1 MKKKITLN
9 KGILIFKDLLNQKK
23 NMIFF
28 DKLFFRMRKNKNLR
42 IYSFFN
48 LKLYS
53 LFLCLIYS
61 CNSGVTTDSIN
72 KNQLGKETSLYL
84 KQHSE
89 NPINWQRWSNEIF
102 NVSKELDK
110 LLVISIG
117 YSSCHWCHVMEEET
131 FANDSIASIMNE
143 NFINIKVDREENPD
157 VDQAYMTASQLMTG
171 SGGWPLNVITLPD
184 GTPIYAGTYHTTSQ
198 WDDILKRIIRLKKDN
213 YDGLKEIA
221 NNVKNGVID
230 VNTIKKQEEISE
242 FNVDFLKSNIELWKQ
257 KWDLKHGGDLAQQKF
272 VSPSKYL
279 FLLNYGIIYD
289 DQDVLNHVENTLDI
303 VLSSGLNDFVEGGFY
318 RYTVDNEWKIPHF
331 EKMLY
336 DQAQLISLYSKA
348 YKVFKKEEYKNV
360 ITSTISF
367 LKSEMY
373 SDLGLFYAAMDADTD
388 GEEGK
393 YYSFDFNELNQI
405 SNGTDFNLFLSYFNL
420 DPNNPWEN
428 DKYLLLPIDNKNL
441 SDWLIDNSITEEV
454 HLKNKKHWIDNILKI
469 KEKRTKPRIDDK
481 IIVSWNALTISSFI
495 DAYEALKNDQYLD
508 DAISMHTILQ
518 GNSFRKG
525 DLIHTFKENQFQEG
539 VLEDYAYFSKSSM
552 RLFQA
557 TGDEMYFEF
566 SKELTD
572 KAFEIFRDENSDLL
586 VYSNNEEL
594 FTKLISIDDG
604 VIPSPN
610 SILSENL
617 FNIGHIIFDDF
628 YLDRSN
634 KMISSVKDII
644 NENINAY
651 SVWGNNILNKV
662 EPFFEVAIIGPNS
675 KKITDNISSFFT
687 PNTLVV
693 QSSIESNIPLFID
706 RFFDDETYIYVC
718 QNKVCQ
724 RPETNINLALSQVP
738 YIK

>member
-1 MKKKITLN
+1 MNFTSR
-9 KGILIFKDLLNQKK
+9 FKK
-23 NMIFF
+23 NMNFKIRNFPVVNF
-28 DKLFFRMRKNKNLR
+28 YTL
-42 IYSFFN
+42 I
-48 LKLYS
+48 
-53 LFLCLIYS
+53 LCLIFS
-61 CNSGVTTDSIN
+61 CNSEVNINSIN
-72 KNQLGKETSLYL
+72 KNQLSKETSLYL
-84 KQHSE
+84 KQHSQ

-102 NVSKELDK
+102 DVSVDLDK
-110 LLVISIG
+110 LLVISVG

-131 FANDSIASIMNE
+131 FTNDSIAKIMNE

-184 GTPIYAGTYHTTSQ
+184 GSPIYAGTYHTTSQ
-198 WDDILKRIIRLKKDN
+198 WADILKRIIRLKKDN

-230 VNTIKKQEEISE
+230 INTIKRQEEVSE
-242 FNVDFLKSNIELWKQ
+242 FKVDFLKSNIEIWKQ
-257 KWDLKHGGDLAQQKF
+257 KWDLEFGGDLAQQKF

-279 FLLNYGIIYD
+279 FLLNYAVIYD
-289 DQDVLNHVENTLDI
+289 DKEVLNHVENTLDI
-303 VLSSGLNDFVEGGFY
+303 ILSSGLKDFVEGGFY

-348 YKVFKKEEYKNV
+348 YKVFKKAEYKNV
-360 ITSTISF
+360 VTTTISF

-393 YYSFDFNELNQI
+393 YYSFDYNELIQI
-405 SNGTDFNLFLSYFNL
+405 SNETDFNLFQSYFNL
-420 DPNNPWEN
+420 DPSNPWEN
-428 DKYLLLPIDNKNL
+428 DKYLLLPIENKNL
-441 SDWLIDNSITEEV
+441 SDWLIDNNINEED
-454 HLKNKKHWIDNILKI
+454 LIKNKKQWIDNILKI
-469 KEKRTKPRIDDK
+469 KGERTKPRIDDK

-495 DAYEALKNDQYLD
+495 DAYEALKNDQYLN
-508 DAISMHTILQ
+508 DAIAMHSILQ
-518 GNSFRKG
+518 DKSFRKG

-552 RLFQA
+552 SLFQA
-557 TGDEMYFEF
+557 TGDEIYFEF

-572 KAFEIFRDENSDLL
+572 KALDIFRDVNSDLL

-634 KMISSVKDII
+634 KMISSVKELI

-662 EPFFEVAIIGPNS
+662 EPFFEVAVIGPNS
-675 KKITDNISSFFT
+675 KKITDNISSYFT

-693 QSSIESNIPLFID
+693 QSSKESEIPLFID
-706 RFFDDETYIYVC
+706 RFFEDETYIYVC

-724 RPETNINLALSQVP
+724 RPETKIDLALSQVP

>member
-1 MKKKITLN
+1 VNIN
-9 KGILIFKDLLNQKK
+9 
-23 NMIFF
+23 
-28 DKLFFRMRKNKNLR
+28 
-42 IYSFFN
+42 
-48 LKLYS
+48 
-53 LFLCLIYS
+53 
-61 CNSGVTTDSIN
+61 SIN
-72 KNQLGKETSLYL
+72 KNQLSKETSLYL
-84 KQHSE
+84 KQHSQ

-102 NVSKELDK
+102 DVSVDLDK
-110 LLVISIG
+110 LLVISVG

-131 FANDSIASIMNE
+131 FTNDSIAKIMNE

-184 GTPIYAGTYHTTSQ
+184 GSPIYAGTYHTTSQ
-198 WDDILKRIIRLKKDN
+198 WADILKRIIRLKKDN

-230 VNTIKKQEEISE
+230 INTIKRQEEVSE
-242 FNVDFLKSNIELWKQ
+242 FKVDFLKSNIEIWKQ
-257 KWDLKHGGDLAQQKF
+257 KWDLEFGGDLAQQKF

-279 FLLNYGIIYD
+279 FLLNYGVIYD
-289 DQDVLNHVENTLDI
+289 DKEVLNHVENTLDI
-303 VLSSGLNDFVEGGFY
+303 ILSSGLKDFVEGGFY

-348 YKVFKKEEYKNV
+348 YKVFKKAEYKNV
-360 ITSTISF
+360 VTTTISF

-393 YYSFDFNELNQI
+393 YYSFDYNELIQI
-405 SNGTDFNLFLSYFNL
+405 SNETDFNLFQSYFNL
-420 DPNNPWEN
+420 DPSNPWEN
-428 DKYLLLPIDNKNL
+428 DKYLLLPIENKNL
-441 SDWLIDNSITEEV
+441 SDWLIDNNINEED
-454 HLKNKKHWIDNILKI
+454 LIKNKKQWIDNILKI
-469 KEKRTKPRIDDK
+469 KGERTKPRIDDK

-495 DAYEALKNDQYLD
+495 DAYEALKNDQYLN
-508 DAISMHTILQ
+508 DAIAMHSILQ
-518 GNSFRKG
+518 DKSFRKG

-552 RLFQA
+552 SLFQA
-557 TGDEMYFEF
+557 TGDEIYFEF

-572 KAFEIFRDENSDLL
+572 KALDIFRDENSDLL

-634 KMISSVKDII
+634 KMISSVKELI

-662 EPFFEVAIIGPNS
+662 EPFFEVAVIGPNS
-675 KKITDNISSFFT
+675 KKITDNISSYFT

-693 QSSIESNIPLFID
+693 QSSKESEIPLFID
-706 RFFDDETYIYVC
+706 RFFEDETYIYVC

-724 RPETNINLALSQVP
+724 RPETKIDLALNQVP

>member
-1 MKKKITLN
+1 MNFTSR
-9 KGILIFKDLLNQKK
+9 FKK
-23 NMIFF
+23 NMNFKIRNFPVVNF
-28 DKLFFRMRKNKNLR
+28 YTL
-42 IYSFFN
+42 I
-48 LKLYS
+48 
-53 LFLCLIYS
+53 LCLIFS
-61 CNSGVTTDSIN
+61 CNSEVNINSIN
-72 KNQLGKETSLYL
+72 KNQLSKETSLYL
-84 KQHSE
+84 KQHSQ

-102 NVSKELDK
+102 DVSVDLDK
-110 LLVISIG
+110 LLVISVG

-131 FANDSIASIMNE
+131 FTNDSIAKIMNE

-184 GTPIYAGTYHTTSQ
+184 GSPIYAGTYHTTSQ
-198 WDDILKRIIRLKKDN
+198 WADILKRIIRLKKDN

-230 VNTIKKQEEISE
+230 INTIKRQEEVSE
-242 FNVDFLKSNIELWKQ
+242 FKVDFLKSNIEIWKQ
-257 KWDLKHGGDLAQQKF
+257 KWDLEFGGDLAQQKF
-272 VSPSKYL
+272 VSPSKYI

-289 DQDVLNHVENTLDI
+289 NKEVLNHVENTLDI
-303 VLSSGLNDFVEGGFY
+303 ILSSGLKDFVEGGFY
-318 RYTVDNEWKIPHF
+318 RYTVDSEWKIPHF

-348 YKVFKKEEYKNV
+348 YKVFKKAEYKNV
-360 ITSTISF
+360 VTTTISF

-393 YYSFDFNELNQI
+393 YYSFDYNELIQI
-405 SNGTDFNLFLSYFNL
+405 SNETDFNLFQSYFNL
-420 DPNNPWEN
+420 DPSNPWEN
-428 DKYLLLPIDNKNL
+428 DKYLLLPIENKNL
-441 SDWLIDNSITEEV
+441 SDWLIDNNINEED
-454 HLKNKKHWIDNILKI
+454 LIKYKKQWIDNILKI
-469 KEKRTKPRIDDK
+469 KGERTKPRIDDK

-495 DAYEALKNDQYLD
+495 DAYEALKNDQYLN
-508 DAISMHTILQ
+508 DAIAMHSILQ
-518 GNSFRKG
+518 DKSFRKG

-552 RLFQA
+552 SLFQA
-557 TGDEMYFEF
+557 TGDEIYFEF

-572 KAFEIFRDENSDLL
+572 KALDIFRDENSDLL

-634 KMISSVKDII
+634 KMISSVKELI

-662 EPFFEVAIIGPNS
+662 EPFFEVAVIGHNS
-675 KKITDNISSFFT
+675 KKITDNISSYFT

-693 QSSIESNIPLFID
+693 QSSTESEIPLFID
-706 RFFDDETYIYVC
+706 RFFEDETYIYVC

-724 RPETNINLALSQVP
+724 RPETKIDLALSQVP

>member
-1 MKKKITLN
+1 MNFTSR
-9 KGILIFKDLLNQKK
+9 FKK
-23 NMIFF
+23 NMNFKIRNFPVVNF
-28 DKLFFRMRKNKNLR
+28 YTL
-42 IYSFFN
+42 I
-48 LKLYS
+48 
-53 LFLCLIYS
+53 LCLIFS
-61 CNSGVTTDSIN
+61 CNSEVNINSIN
-72 KNQLGKETSLYL
+72 KNQLSKETSLYL
-84 KQHSE
+84 KQHSQ

-102 NVSKELDK
+102 DVSVDLDK
-110 LLVISIG
+110 LLVISVG

-131 FANDSIASIMNE
+131 FTNDSIAKIMNE

-184 GTPIYAGTYHTTSQ
+184 GSPIYAGTYHTTSQ
-198 WDDILKRIIRLKKDN
+198 WADILKRIIRLKKDN

-230 VNTIKKQEEISE
+230 INTIKRQEEVSE
-242 FNVDFLKSNIELWKQ
+242 FKVDFLKSNIEIWKQ
-257 KWDLKHGGDLAQQKF
+257 KWDLEFGGDLAQQKF

-279 FLLNYGIIYD
+279 FLLNYAVIYD
-289 DQDVLNHVENTLDI
+289 DTEVLNHVENTLDI
-303 VLSSGLNDFVEGGFY
+303 ILSSGLKDFVEGGFY

-348 YKVFKKEEYKNV
+348 YKVFKKAEYKNV
-360 ITSTISF
+360 VTTTISF

-393 YYSFDFNELNQI
+393 YYSFDYNELIQI
-405 SNGTDFNLFLSYFNL
+405 SNETDFNLFQSYFNL
-420 DPNNPWEN
+420 DPSNPWEN
-428 DKYLLLPIDNKNL
+428 DKYLLLPIENKNL
-441 SDWLIDNSITEEV
+441 SDWLIDNNINEED
-454 HLKNKKHWIDNILKI
+454 LIKNKKHWIDNILKI
-469 KEKRTKPRIDDK
+469 KGERTKPRIDDK

-508 DAISMHTILQ
+508 DAISMHSILQ
-518 GNSFRKG
+518 DKSFRKG

-552 RLFQA
+552 SLFQA
-557 TGDEMYFEF
+557 TGDEIYFEF

-572 KAFEIFRDENSDLL
+572 KALDIFRDVNSDLL

-634 KMISSVKDII
+634 KMISSVKELI

-662 EPFFEVAIIGPNS
+662 EPFFEVAVIGPNS
-675 KKITDNISSFFT
+675 KKITDNISSYFT

-693 QSSIESNIPLFID
+693 QSSKESEIPLFID
-706 RFFDDETYIYVC
+706 RFFEDETFIYVC

-724 RPETNINLALSQVP
+724 RPETKIDLALNQVP

>member
-1 MKKKITLN
+1 MNFTSR
-9 KGILIFKDLLNQKK
+9 FKK
-23 NMIFF
+23 NMNFKIRNFPVVNF
-28 DKLFFRMRKNKNLR
+28 YTL
-42 IYSFFN
+42 I
-48 LKLYS
+48 
-53 LFLCLIYS
+53 LCLIFS
-61 CNSGVTTDSIN
+61 CNSEVNINSIN
-72 KNQLGKETSLYL
+72 KNQLSKETSLYL
-84 KQHSE
+84 KQHSQ

-102 NVSKELDK
+102 DVSVDLDK
-110 LLVISIG
+110 LLVISVG

-131 FANDSIASIMNE
+131 FTNDSIAKIMNE

-184 GTPIYAGTYHTTSQ
+184 GSPIYAGTYHTTSQ
-198 WDDILKRIIRLKKDN
+198 WADILKRIIRLKKDN

-230 VNTIKKQEEISE
+230 INTIKRQEEVSE
-242 FNVDFLKSNIELWKQ
+242 FKVDFLKSNIEIWKQ
-257 KWDLKHGGDLAQQKF
+257 KWDLEFGGDLAQQKF

-279 FLLNYGIIYD
+279 FLLNYAVIYD
-289 DQDVLNHVENTLDI
+289 DTEVLNHVENTLDI
-303 VLSSGLNDFVEGGFY
+303 ILSSGLKDFVEGGFY

-360 ITSTISF
+360 VTSTISF
-367 LKSEMY
+367 LKSKMY

-393 YYSFDFNELNQI
+393 YYSFDYNELTQI
-405 SNGTDFNLFLSYFNL
+405 SNETDFNLFQSYFNL
-420 DPNNPWEN
+420 DPSNPWEN
-428 DKYLLLPIDNKNL
+428 DKYLLLPIENKNL
-441 SDWLIDNSITEEV
+441 SDWLIDNNINEED
-454 HLKNKKHWIDNILKI
+454 LIKNKKQWIDNILKI
-469 KEKRTKPRIDDK
+469 KGERTKPRIDDK

-508 DAISMHTILQ
+508 DAISMHSILQ
-518 GNSFRKG
+518 DNSFRKG

-552 RLFQA
+552 SLFQA
-557 TGDEMYFEF
+557 TGDEIYFEF

-572 KAFEIFRDENSDLL
+572 KALDIFRDVNSDLL

-634 KMISSVKDII
+634 KMISSVKELI

-662 EPFFEVAIIGPNS
+662 EPFFEVAVIGPNS
-675 KKITDNISSFFT
+675 KKITDNISSYFT

-693 QSSIESNIPLFID
+693 QSSKESEIPLFID
-706 RFFDDETYIYVC
+706 RFFEDETFIYVC

-724 RPETNINLALSQVP
+724 RPETKIDLALNQVP

>member
-1 MKKKITLN
+1 MNFTSR
-9 KGILIFKDLLNQKK
+9 FKK
-23 NMIFF
+23 NMNFKILNFPVVNF
-28 DKLFFRMRKNKNLR
+28 YTLT
-42 IYSFFN
+42 
-48 LKLYS
+48 
-53 LFLCLIYS
+53 LCLIFS
-61 CNSGVTTDSIN
+61 CNSEVNINSIN
-72 KNQLGKETSLYL
+72 KNQLSKETSLYL
-84 KQHSE
+84 KQHSQ

-102 NVSKELDK
+102 DVSVDLDK
-110 LLVISIG
+110 LLVISVG

-131 FANDSIASIMNE
+131 FTNDSIAKIMNE

-184 GTPIYAGTYHTTSQ
+184 GSPIYAGTYHTTSQ
-198 WDDILKRIIRLKKDN
+198 WADILKRIIRLKKDN

-230 VNTIKKQEEISE
+230 INTIKRQEEVSE
-242 FNVDFLKSNIELWKQ
+242 FKVDFLKSNIEIWKQ
-257 KWDLKHGGDLAQQKF
+257 KWDLEFGGDLAQQKF

-279 FLLNYGIIYD
+279 FLLNYGVIYD
-289 DQDVLNHVENTLDI
+289 DKEVLNHVENTLDI
-303 VLSSGLNDFVEGGFY
+303 ILSSGLKDFVEGGFY

-348 YKVFKKEEYKNV
+348 YKVFKKAEYKNV
-360 ITSTISF
+360 VTTTISF

-393 YYSFDFNELNQI
+393 YYSFDYNELIQI
-405 SNGTDFNLFLSYFNL
+405 SNETDFNLFQSYFNL
-420 DPNNPWEN
+420 DPSNPWEN
-428 DKYLLLPIDNKNL
+428 DKYLLLPIENKNL
-441 SDWLIDNSITEEV
+441 SDWLIDNNINEED
-454 HLKNKKHWIDNILKI
+454 LIKNKKQWIDNILKI
-469 KEKRTKPRIDDK
+469 KGERTKPRIDDK

-508 DAISMHTILQ
+508 DAISMHSILQ
-518 GNSFRKG
+518 DKSFRKG

-552 RLFQA
+552 SLFQA
-557 TGDEMYFEF
+557 TGDEIYFEF

-572 KAFEIFRDENSDLL
+572 KALDIFRDVNSDLL

-634 KMISSVKDII
+634 KMISSVKELI

-662 EPFFEVAIIGPNS
+662 EPFFEVAVIGPNS
-675 KKITDNISSFFT
+675 KKITDNISSYFT

-693 QSSIESNIPLFID
+693 QSSKESEIPLFID
-706 RFFDDETYIYVC
+706 RFFEDETYIYVC

-724 RPETNINLALSQVP
+724 RPETKIDLALNQVP